1 MGVRMTDEAAAT
13 IEDRFDNLSQDFWNL
28 MEMTPTARA
37 DVEDGCGEFS
47 SDMAAYTSTFESAWK
62 QCFEV
67 GSKTCGLIA
76 GNTNEMHI
84 NLEAVDRDLS
94 HTTDITLD

>member
-1 MGVRMTDEAAAT
+1 MGVRMTDAAAAT

-28 MEMTPTARA
+28 MDMTPTARA
-37 DVEDGCGEFS
+37 DIDAGCGEFAS
-47 SDMAAYTSTFESAWK
+47 EMAAYAPNFESAWK

-67 GSKTCGLIA
+67 ASKTCGLIA
-76 GNTNEMHI
+76 GNTNAMHL
-84 NLEAVDRDLS
+84 NVEAVDRDLS

>member
-13 IEDRFDNLSQDFWNL
+13 IEDRFDNLAQDFWNL
-28 MEMTPTARA
+28 MDMTPTART
-37 DVEDGCGEFS
+37 DIEEGCGEFL
-47 SDMAAYTSTFESAWK
+47 SDMAAYTPVFESAWK

-76 GNTNEMHI
+76 GNTNAMHV
-84 NLEAVDRDLS
+84 NLEAIDRDLS
-94 HTTDITLD
+94 HQTAITLD